1 MGKKRKS
8 GEFEKHS
15 EVEEKQRKTVMEVE
29 FTGTQLKAM
38 LKDVETAFKG
48 LETFLS
54 LARKLPCTGLY
65 DVVEGY
71 IKISVECAEMFKLL
85 DGEKRSES
93 EMLLVFQT
101 LEAILLRTASDL
113 SHFSVV
119 GMNIVKKLIHGY
131 MQLLYGALQS
141 ESYRYARVCLNLL
154 TAMVTQGPE
163 SARELFAHFDFNKK
177 FLPGLVKKRDKQGRP
192 DVRVAFIQFALS
204 FLIAGDN
211 AIIGQVLEL
220 KDFLMDVFSSGLKED
235 RISAVSIL
243 LSTLKT
249 KVVQNRGITKT
260 QKVRFFTVAALSH
273 IASLYRWNGIV
284 DVSTEEVEGVEDPKE
299 AGKVM
304 VRELVHSFLLD
315 LCCSLRHGINFY
327 DASLG
332 TGRRPGNLV
341 LLRFILGL
349 KTATEDE
356 LVAELLVSILK
367 VCPDLLHRFFKETKY
382 SFVPRLKSA
391 WLDNV
396 KLLRKIYEAQ
406 PEISKAFKTR
416 EFVPLPRLLSMVLV
430 TSVPPVCNKS
440 MFTQGLNL
448 PNKVVKHTSLSLITF
463 ILKRALKNIEY
474 CLHKEIWQ
482 GSEIYTPSVMEDFTQ
497 QYRETLSKF
506 LPDMTSIVA
515 TWQSLSKKEK
525 EEDGDRE
532 MKPEQTHSPTE
543 ETSEI
548 TELDEQ
554 HGSDDAE
561 TTLLKTVLLQVVCL
575 YQRVVPHLVA
585 QNTFDFSKLLRGIV
599 NERGAREEVPPVLQY
614 HILQLALELPAKKFS
629 WFKVQDIPDM
639 EKPSGKKSVFYLLL
653 KMFVTSSNSQ
663 LKASTELL
671 IIKVLRDT
679 GVFDYTW
686 KELEL
691 WLKQL
696 NNITEAHQETVIQFL
711 DWVLIKLVSS
721 PYPYTEKVAEVVQE
735 ASMFQASLSGQDSD
749 TVSLPISHIDDVLDM
764 MDVIVENSEGLDEE
778 IGFALNEEL
787 IQQTFPFSAV
797 IPAALEARNKMMAQM
812 NSETASVEEYLVTV
826 LTDVLHT
833 QRDPLALSLIFQMY
847 DKEVES
853 LSKNCER
860 LSQFYQYYSLWI
872 PEQLQELQV
881 SEFKQVAVD
890 CVPHNPQRDATFT
903 CVLKSAFKKGEKHLL
918 QSDVKDNLAA
928 AVSNLSLGDLL
939 LSVEHVLLY
948 IKSTVDTFSKFDKNA
963 GASLLCLFMDLLRLL
978 LQRAQEVTHFLQPK
992 AAESQSEPDLFVDVD
1007 STAAGEPAEDKVLKD
1022 ILTAVFKHPTLEQW
1036 FMALELQS
1044 PPPSHN
1050 LNPVSVKLLSTQL
1063 NAGILSLLALSTSL
1077 LQAINHTD
1085 LVSRY
1090 LEAITQSILKELEAK
1105 KKAGAKAGLPSRKT
1119 QQLEGL
1125 EGLYLCMSAPQLQAI
1140 VVAVLQLPTE
1150 FLIVQRAAEDA
1161 PGLSWYGQTLVRIL
1175 TENDLKTPEG
1185 GELFFSREQ
1194 IKIVGTLVQMS
1205 CSEELE
1211 KVLLK
1216 TLQKETVFV
1225 QAVSTEVLTHCL
1237 NRCTEVSLIIAAFLI
1252 QHSKTHLLQFEI
1264 WCLGQGTGKN
1274 LRENIDL
1281 FVPLADVYLQYHRQ
1295 GNFTQPVIV
1304 SSGALQVLKEA
1315 FWKKLINE
1323 VLADDGLEELTS
1335 ELNILSRL
1343 IQCSKNSEDLTYLI
1357 KQLPEILE
1365 KAENCKKWIL
1375 ADSVSEVLENSQEEL
1390 ISWKKVLL
1398 ASCIK
1403 SLVSTYS
1410 NCKDQKEEM
1419 LETEKS
1425 LLSRLQEL
1433 VVSVGDVA
1441 APEWNSFVKMGL
1453 KYRYKDCSFL
1463 KTLDNLIQVL
1473 YEKQG
1478 SAKTLV
1484 QLPIIH
1490 MMVTNHSLFL
1500 PMMLKSREDLDVND
1514 QMKDALADILLT
1526 LVKRCPSVCDS
1537 NHFAV
1542 LLGAYGAT
1550 LGITDQ
1556 KLLLLLQTYEKN
1568 NVSLAEFRLWMW
1580 GPAAVEHHKTRK
1592 SLGQSLWQ
1600 QPNMEEILSLLDREK
1615 MLQTILHY
1623 PQHRR
1628 LLPEEQKELLFKD
1641 DLIEYPDSLYD
1652 PCFLLPLFS
1661 ALIVPE
1667 YVVDCRKFVDANALG
1682 LTVTAL
1688 SSYDPK
1694 MRAAAYHVLGSFSS
1708 HLEAARFR
1716 EKRQLQYLM
1725 DIVKNG
1731 IRQENLRLTFS
1742 LAVYVAK
1749 VVQQLLKPEEHMYVK
1764 ISRFLL
1770 AHQYLDVKK
1779 VPGFY
1784 NLFYSFDF
1792 EHKVEREWVLGLLV
1806 DGLKD
1811 RHCYELYEHQ
1821 RIFHIILIFFNSPL
1835 CDETTQTQIL
1845 EVLQRAAHVT
1855 KAAYELIRDHS
1866 LLTWILQITE
1876 KRFLETN
1883 LLSSLL
1889 SLLHSLWTTNLGNKE
1904 KPIDGPVEK
1913 ERLQTQKF
1921 LPLHLINEFLYV
1933 LTGLVKHIKA
1943 NLGLDKMSQFLSMF
1957 SSVLRHRAAALEACK
1972 DNGWF
1977 TVSERVLSHRDILLL
1992 LHKWSVLDKNGQ
2004 LQDALRS
2011 VAQKH
2016 KVKELLVTIKEKNR
2030 HCASV
2035 SSISWHGHKKLE
2047 EQAVENLDRE
2057 LQLFHLEKCRDL
2069 LTYVFVYWEPVF
2081 ASTPSLAEG
2090 QLDDSPEAQ
2099 KAANEL
2105 MCETTNLLVKW
2116 ILKSLADHKL
2126 NTHCLT
2132 LVLGW
2137 LQKNIVHRAGVLE
2150 KILKDDD
2157 VRYNL
2162 LKLYNRVS
2170 NAVEEGSLSLAV
2182 HCIFSSIMV
2191 QLMNAWGLTKNPF
2204 FETVVEPFC
2213 LSALNEEDEM
2223 KKAAGTFLLSL
2234 YIRDLWLGA
2243 EKPEMFLTHVR
2254 TVSDMEQEAMGKDK
2268 EKRTKGKKQKEE
2280 ETLVCLCRAIL
2291 LSLSRK

>member
-141 ESYRYARVCLNLL
+141 ESYR
-154 TAMVTQGPE
+154 
-163 SARELFAHFDFNKK
+163 
-177 FLPGLVKKRDKQGRP
+177 P

-249 KVVQNRGITKT
+249 K
-260 QKVRFFTVAALSH
+260 
-273 IASLYRWNGIV
+273 
-284 DVSTEEVEGVEDPKE
+284 GVEDPKE

-711 DWVLIKLVSS
+711 DWVRRLLLILDIAPVHSQNLFGHLVDL
-721 PYPYTEKVAEVVQE
+721 EIQE
-735 ASMFQASLSGQDSD
+735 
-749 TVSLPISHIDDVLDM
+749 TVEDVLDM

-872 PEQLQELQV
+872 PEQLQELQ
-881 SEFKQVAVD
+881 FKQVAVD

-1876 KRFLETN
+1876 KSCCVWCLDR
-1883 LLSSLL
+1883 
-1889 SLLHSLWTTNLGNKE
+1889 
-1904 KPIDGPVEK
+1904 
-1913 ERLQTQKF
+1913 
-1921 LPLHLINEFLYV
+1921 
-1933 LTGLVKHIKA
+1933 A

>member
-1 MGKKRKS
+1 
-8 GEFEKHS
+8 
-15 EVEEKQRKTVMEVE
+15 
-29 FTGTQLKAM
+29 M
-38 LKDVETAFKG
+38 L
-48 LETFLS
+48 
-54 LARKLPCTGLY
+54 
-65 DVVEGY
+65 
-71 IKISVECAEMFKLL
+71 
-85 DGEKRSES
+85 
-93 EMLLVFQT
+93 
-101 LEAILLRTASDL
+101 
-113 SHFSVV
+113 HFS
-119 GMNIVKKLIHGY
+119 H
-131 MQLLYGALQS
+131 
-141 ESYRYARVCLNLL
+141 
-154 TAMVTQGPE
+154 
-163 SARELFAHFDFNKK
+163 
-177 FLPGLVKKRDKQGRP
+177 KQ
-192 DVRVAFIQFALS
+192 
-204 FLIAGDN
+204 
-211 AIIGQVLEL
+211 
-220 KDFLMDVFSSGLKED
+220 
-235 RISAVSIL
+235 
-243 LSTLKT
+243 
-249 KVVQNRGITKT
+249 
-260 QKVRFFTVAALSH
+260 
-273 IASLYRWNGIV
+273 
-284 DVSTEEVEGVEDPKE
+284 
-299 AGKVM
+299 
-304 VRELVHSFLLD
+304 
-315 LCCSLRHGINFY
+315 
-327 DASLG
+327 
-332 TGRRPGNLV
+332 
-341 LLRFILGL
+341 
-349 KTATEDE
+349 
-356 LVAELLVSILK
+356 
-367 VCPDLLHRFFKETKY
+367 
-382 SFVPRLKSA
+382 
-391 WLDNV
+391 
-396 KLLRKIYEAQ
+396 
-406 PEISKAFKTR
+406 
-416 EFVPLPRLLSMVLV
+416 
-430 TSVPPVCNKS
+430 
-440 MFTQGLNL
+440 
-448 PNKVVKHTSLSLITF
+448 
-463 ILKRALKNIEY
+463 
-474 CLHKEIWQ
+474 
-482 GSEIYTPSVMEDFTQ
+482 
-497 QYRETLSKF
+497 
-506 LPDMTSIVA
+506 
-515 TWQSLSKKEK
+515 
-525 EEDGDRE
+525 
-532 MKPEQTHSPTE
+532 
-543 ETSEI
+543 
-548 TELDEQ
+548 
-554 HGSDDAE
+554 
-561 TTLLKTVLLQVVCL
+561 
-575 YQRVVPHLVA
+575 
-585 QNTFDFSKLLRGIV
+585 
-599 NERGAREEVPPVLQY
+599 
-614 HILQLALELPAKKFS
+614 
-629 WFKVQDIPDM
+629 
-639 EKPSGKKSVFYLLL
+639 
-653 KMFVTSSNSQ
+653 
-663 LKASTELL
+663 
-671 IIKVLRDT
+671 
-679 GVFDYTW
+679 
-686 KELEL
+686 
-691 WLKQL
+691 
-696 NNITEAHQETVIQFL
+696 
-711 DWVLIKLVSS
+711 
-721 PYPYTEKVAEVVQE
+721 
-735 ASMFQASLSGQDSD
+735 
-749 TVSLPISHIDDVLDM
+749 
-764 MDVIVENSEGLDEE
+764 
-778 IGFALNEEL
+778 
-787 IQQTFPFSAV
+787 
-797 IPAALEARNKMMAQM
+797 
-812 NSETASVEEYLVTV
+812 
-826 LTDVLHT
+826 
-833 QRDPLALSLIFQMY
+833 
-847 DKEVES
+847 
-853 LSKNCER
+853 
-860 LSQFYQYYSLWI
+860 
-872 PEQLQELQV
+872 
-881 SEFKQVAVD
+881 
-890 CVPHNPQRDATFT
+890 
-903 CVLKSAFKKGEKHLL
+903 
-918 QSDVKDNLAA
+918 
-928 AVSNLSLGDLL
+928 
-939 LSVEHVLLY
+939 
-948 IKSTVDTFSKFDKNA
+948 
-963 GASLLCLFMDLLRLL
+963 
-978 LQRAQEVTHFLQPK
+978 
-992 AAESQSEPDLFVDVD
+992 
-1007 STAAGEPAEDKVLKD
+1007 
-1022 ILTAVFKHPTLEQW
+1022 
-1036 FMALELQS
+1036 
-1044 PPPSHN
+1044 
-1050 LNPVSVKLLSTQL
+1050 
-1063 NAGILSLLALSTSL
+1063 
-1077 LQAINHTD
+1077 
-1085 LVSRY
+1085 
-1090 LEAITQSILKELEAK
+1090 
-1105 KKAGAKAGLPSRKT
+1105 
-1119 QQLEGL
+1119 
-1125 EGLYLCMSAPQLQAI
+1125 
-1140 VVAVLQLPTE
+1140 
-1150 FLIVQRAAEDA
+1150 
-1161 PGLSWYGQTLVRIL
+1161 
-1175 TENDLKTPEG
+1175 
-1185 GELFFSREQ
+1185 
-1194 IKIVGTLVQMS
+1194 
-1205 CSEELE
+1205 
-1211 KVLLK
+1211 
-1216 TLQKETVFV
+1216 
-1225 QAVSTEVLTHCL
+1225 
-1237 NRCTEVSLIIAAFLI
+1237 
-1252 QHSKTHLLQFEI
+1252 
-1264 WCLGQGTGKN
+1264 
-1274 LRENIDL
+1274 
-1281 FVPLADVYLQYHRQ
+1281 
-1295 GNFTQPVIV
+1295 
-1304 SSGALQVLKEA
+1304 
-1315 FWKKLINE
+1315 
-1323 VLADDGLEELTS
+1323 
-1335 ELNILSRL
+1335 
-1343 IQCSKNSEDLTYLI
+1343 
-1357 KQLPEILE
+1357 
-1365 KAENCKKWIL
+1365 
-1375 ADSVSEVLENSQEEL
+1375 
-1390 ISWKKVLL
+1390 
-1398 ASCIK
+1398 
-1403 SLVSTYS
+1403 
-1410 NCKDQKEEM
+1410 
-1419 LETEKS
+1419 
-1425 LLSRLQEL
+1425 
-1433 VVSVGDVA
+1433 VSVGDVA

-1550 LGITDQ
+1550 LGITVDQ

-1876 KRFLETN
+1876 KRYFAFSLRRNVYLALSHLHITHSGKFSEKVGISSTLQEIRNFLFSVMHF
-1883 LLSSLL
+1883 LSFSLNFICCVWCL
-1889 SLLHSLWTTNLGNKE
+1889 
-1904 KPIDGPVEK
+1904 D
-1913 ERLQTQKF
+1913 R
-1921 LPLHLINEFLYV
+1921 
-1933 LTGLVKHIKA
+1933 A

-2291 LSLSRK
+2291 LSLS